1 MQRYN
6 VKDTNLLCKSF
17 EGYLYIIPLH
27 SLIFKL
33 IMKQDYKIEIIDEV
47 VFYAPTPK
55 RSKVLNARRK
65 KLTSAIH
72 RKINLSI
79 QIVDR
84 IHTILTSK
92 GLKQKDLADLLGK
105 KEAEISKWMRGT
117 HNFTI
122 ETLASIEEVLGEP
135 VLVAYTSTMID

>member
-27 SLIFKL
+27 TLIFKL

-65 KLTSAIH
+65 KLTSEIH

-92 GLKQKDLADLLGK
+92 GLKQKDLADLLGNM
-105 KEAEISKWMRGT
+105 EAEISKWMRGT

>member
-27 SLIFKL
+27 TLIFKL

-122 ETLASIEEVLGEP
+122 ETLASIEDVLGEP
-135 VLVAYTSTMID
+135 VLVAYSSTMVD

>member
-55 RSKVLNARRK
+55 RSKVPNARRK
-65 KLTSAIH
+65 KVTSAIH

>member
-27 SLIFKL
+27 TLIFKL

>member
-27 SLIFKL
+27 TLIFKL
-33 IMKQDYKIEIIDEV
+33 IIKQDYKIEIIDEV

>member
-6 VKDTNLLCKSF
+6 IKDTNLLCKSF

-33 IMKQDYKIEIIDEV
+33 IMKQDYKIEIIDDV
-47 VFYAPTPK
+47 IFYAPTPK

-65 KLTSAIH
+65 KVTSAIH

-135 VLVAYTSTMID
+135 ILVAYTSTMID

>member
-27 SLIFKL
+27 TLIFKL

-92 GLKQKDLADLLGK
+92 GLKQKDLAELLGK

>member
-33 IMKQDYKIEIIDEV
+33 IMNQDYKIEIIDEV

-65 KLTSAIH
+65 KVTSAIH

>member
-1 MQRYN
+1 
-6 VKDTNLLCKSF
+6 
-17 EGYLYIIPLH
+17 
-27 SLIFKL
+27 
-33 IMKQDYKIEIIDEV
+33 MKQDYQIEIIDEV
-47 VFYAPTPK
+47 VFYAHTPK
-55 RSKVLNARRK
+55 RSKMLNARRRK
-65 KLTSAIH
+65 VTSAIH

-84 IHTILTSK
+84 IHAILTSK

-122 ETLASIEEVLGEP
+122 ETLASIEDVLGEP
-135 VLVAYTSTMID
+135 VLVAYSSTMID

>member
-1 MQRYN
+1 
-6 VKDTNLLCKSF
+6 
-17 EGYLYIIPLH
+17 
-27 SLIFKL
+27 
-33 IMKQDYKIEIIDEV
+33 MKQDYQIEIIDEV

-55 RSKVLNARRK
+55 RSKMLNARRRK
-65 KLTSAIH
+65 VTSAIH

-84 IHTILTSK
+84 IHAILTSK

-122 ETLASIEEVLGEP
+122 ETLASIEDVLGEP
-135 VLVAYTSTMID
+135 VLVAYSSTMID

>member
-65 KLTSAIH
+65 KVTSAIH

>member
-6 VKDTNLLCKSF
+6 VKDTNLFCKSF

-27 SLIFKL
+27 TLIFKL
-33 IMKQDYKIEIIDEV
+33 IIKQDYKIEIIDEV